1 MSCYILTIVK
11 IRLLDV
17 DIHTLKLT
25 QIGNSVGLILP
36 KEVLV
41 RLKLVK
47 GDTVFLTDAPGAVTI
62 TPHDPS
68 FEEQLEIGREFMREY
83 RDTLNALAK

>member
-1 MSCYILTIVK
+1 M
-11 IRLLDV
+11 
-17 DIHTLKLT
+17 HTLKLT

-83 RDTLNALAK
+83 RDTFNALRPLLD

>member
-1 MSCYILTIVK
+1 MQA
-11 IRLLDV
+11 
-17 DIHTLKLT
+17 LKLT

-36 KEVLV
+36 KEVLA

-62 TPHDPS
+62 TPNDPT
-68 FEEQLEIGREFMREY
+68 FEAQLELGREFMNEY
-83 RDTLNALAK
+83 RDTFHALAK